1 MEGYINLT
9 KTVSDSEIAVN
20 DIITYKVRV
29 VNTSQD
35 RLKDIIIMDLLPNYC
50 EFVSG
55 SIKIDNKMKIDI
67 NIISG
72 VYLPTLAPA
81 ESKIIAFDVK
91 IIQKPSNM
99 SLSKSV
105 AEYKVCNYDDKE
117 SRYSYSNTCELVIRE
132 PSLLIAKACDKEE
145 ALLNSILNFTI
156 DIYNNGELDL
166 LNLFMVEDT
175 PAILEIVPSSFMING
190 IIVNNVDLKQGVLI
204 GDIEKSTHINIK
216 YSLKVVSSSLKSRV
230 ECSTDI
236 NYKYLASNNTLR
248 TKQCKCVKSYL
259 NIPISTFKSISIDNY
274 FEIESG
280 KFDIFEI
287 NDVKASAVVTSYHI
301 VKTPKSISNEGQ
313 VLSGY
318 KLIVQGTVTQSLEY
332 VSDYFNQGLKTST
345 FESIFSS
352 YIILPKDFP
361 IHSKLEVE
369 AIVEDV
375 YYYKVDSRRF
385 FENVSML
392 LTVKISTGSEV

>member
-20 DIITYKVRV
+20 DIITYKVKA

-35 RLKDIIIMDLLPNYC
+35 RLRDIIIMDLLPDYC

-55 SIKIDNKMKIDI
+55 SIMIDNKTKIDS

-91 IIQKPSNM
+91 IIQKPSKM
-99 SLSKSV
+99 SLSKSL
-105 AEYKVCNYDDKE
+105 AEYKVCDCDEKE
-117 SRYSYSNTCELVIRE
+117 SRYSYSNTCELLIRE
-132 PSLLIAKACDKEE
+132 PSLLITKVCDKED

-166 LNLFMVEDT
+166 LNLFMIEDI
-175 PAILEIVPSSFMING
+175 PAVLEVLSGSFMING
-190 IIVNNVDLKQGVLI
+190 IAVNNVDLKKGVSI
-204 GDIEKSTHINIK
+204 GDIDKSSHLNIR
-216 YSLKVVSSSLKSRV
+216 YSLKVVSSSLKSRL
-230 ECSTDI
+230 ECGTEI

-248 TKQCKCVKSYL
+248 TKECKCVKSYL
-259 NIPISTFKSISIDNY
+259 SIPISTFKSISIDNY

-280 KFDIFEI
+280 QFDIFEI
-287 NDVKASAVVTSYHI
+287 NDVKASAVATSYHI
-301 VKTPKSISNEGQ
+301 VKTPRSTSNEGQ
-313 VLSGY
+313 ILSGY

-352 YIILPKDFP
+352 YIILPKNFP

-369 AIVEDV
+369 PIIEDV
-375 YYYKVDSRRF
+375 YYYKIDSRRF